1 MSTVTSAQS
10 ALVMNAFAAIFENN
24 LISKD
29 LVTWKQFDGE
39 LDPTNRLEVVEQVG
53 PRYNVV
59 ETVNGV
65 ANLTSGVQASGFG
78 SERFIVN
85 RTFNTSMGWGDFTK
99 IRDVG
104 AARESEALK
113 NAAINLA
120 EKIDFYVMSV
130 IGNASNNWV
139 GGAGAGTAVNNLTD
153 FMSATTRFMEEGVA
167 KQDIRAALAP
177 IDRQT
182 LSNYLAV
189 GASASGAL
197 SDSLANA
204 AFRDGFSGNIDGIPT
219 MFTQQLP
226 TLAVGTRTASGA
238 AQVSAG
244 SAAGVNYRDVC
255 VSSAPG
261 FYMTQEITLNN
272 MTNGHTVAAGEV
284 FSIANVNAWDNRK
297 GQLVTPARPQQFT
310 VVTGGTVSGGA
321 VTLRIFP
328 AIIVPNVGASEIQQQ
343 NTAHATVNAAPA
355 SGAAVTFLG
364 AAGATLAPRFL
375 IQKQAAVVNT
385 VPLSMPD
392 SDTAMRRALSKIP
405 LSVRMW
411 KWSDGATGAH
421 SVRFDVALTANIRDR
436 RRIVRLN
443 GA

>member
-59 ETVNGV
+59 ETVDGV
-65 ANLTSGVQASGFG
+65 ANLSSGVQASGFG
-78 SERFIVN
+78 SERFRIN
-85 RTFNTSMGWGDFTK
+85 RTFNTNMGWGDFTK

-120 EKIDFYVMSV
+120 EKIDYYVMSV

-139 GGAGAGTAVNNLTD
+139 GGAGAGTAINNLTD

-167 KQDIRAALAP
+167 KTDIRAALAP
-177 IDRQT
+177 VDRQT
-182 LSNYLAV
+182 LSAYAV
-189 GASASGAL
+189 GLNATDAL
-197 SDSLANA
+197 ATG
-204 AFRDGFSGNIDGIPT
+204 AFREGFNGVIDGIPT

-226 TLAVGTRTASGA
+226 TLAVGSRTASGA

-244 SAAGVNYRDVC
+244 SAVGVNYRDVC
-255 VSSAPG
+255 VSAAPG
-261 FYMTQEITLNN
+261 QYMTQEITLNN

-284 FSIANVNAWDNRK
+284 FSIANVRAWDNRK
-297 GQLVTPARPQQFT
+297 NQLVTPARVQQFT

-328 AIIVPNVGASEIQQQ
+328 AIILPNVGSSEIQQQ
-343 NTAHATVNAAPA
+343 NTAHATVDAAPA

-364 AAGATLAPRFL
+364 TASTTLAPRFL
-375 IQKQAAVVNT
+375 IQKQAAIVNT

>member
-1 MSTVTSAQS
+1 MSVVTSAQS

-29 LVTWKQFDGE
+29 LVTWKQYDGE
-39 LDPTNRLEVVEQVG
+39 LEPTNRMEVVEQVG

-59 ETVNGV
+59 ETVDGV
-65 ANLTSGVQASGFG
+65 ANLSSGVQGSVFG
-78 SERFIVN
+78 SERFRVN
-85 RTFNTSMGWGDFTK
+85 RTFNTSMGWGDFVK

-120 EKIDFYVMSV
+120 EKIDFHVMSA
-130 IGNASNNWV
+130 ITNASNNWV
-139 GGAGAGTAVNNLTD
+139 GGAAAGTAINNLTD

-182 LSNYLAV
+182 LSNYVVGLNSPDALAT
-189 GASASGAL
+189 GT
-197 SDSLANA
+197 
-204 AFRDGFSGNIDGIPT
+204 FREGFNGLIDGIPT
-219 MFTQQLP
+219 MFTQQLA
-226 TLAVGTRTASGA
+226 TLTVGTRAASGA
-238 AQVSAG
+238 SLINGASQN
-244 SAAGVNYRDVC
+244 VNYRAVA
-255 VSSAPG
+255 VSPAAG
-261 FYMTQEITLNN
+261 QYMSQTIAVDGLTS
-272 MTNGHTVAAGEV
+272 GHTVVAGEV
-284 FSIANVNAWDNRK
+284 FTIANVFAYDNRK
-297 GQLVTPARPQQFT
+297 GAAITPQRLQQFT
-310 VVTGGTVSGGA
+310 VLETATANGSGQIA
-321 VTLRIFP
+321 ALRIFP
-328 AIIVPNVGASEIQQQ
+328 AIIVPGTGGDATIQGE
-343 NTAHATVNAAPA
+343 NSAHATVTAAPA
-355 SGAAVTFLG
+355 DNAAITYLG
-364 AAGATLAPRFL
+364 AASATLAPRFL
-375 IQKQAAVVNT
+375 IQKQAVVVNT
-385 VPLSMPD
+385 AQLSMPD
-392 SDTAMRRALSKIP
+392 SDTAMRRSLGKIP